1 MIRYQARSADVKKL
15 LISAAVVGLVSSA
28 AAPVLAQSAAAAPAA
43 AGFSAGASASQ
54 YHIAVVDISFIFK
67 NYPAFTSQI
76 EKLKGE
82 MEAADGTLRS
92 ERDRLVQMEE
102 ERNTKKPGSPE
113 FKQLDENL
121 ARLKADFSIKQ
132 GTVRRDFLEKEATV
146 YYTCYNQVAAAVK
159 AYADKNNIGMVLRFT
174 GDDEIADKSAAPDRE
189 AVMRMIM
196 QPIIHQNHID
206 ITPDVLM
213 MLGVDVRN
221 LPPKPTGVPA
231 TATRPTAPAQGGFQ
245 GQR

>member
-1 MIRYQARSADVKKL
+1 MKKL

-82 MEAADGTLRS
+82 MEAADGSLRA

-121 ARLKADFSIKQ
+121 ARLKAEFSIKQ

-146 YYTCYNQVAAAVK
+146 YFTCYNQVAEKVK

-174 GDDEIADKSAAPDRE
+174 GDEPGVDRTAAPDRE
-189 AVMRMIM
+189 AVMRLIM

-221 LPPKPTGVPA
+221 LPPQPTPVPG
-231 TATRPTAPAQGGFQ
+231 TARQVAPAQSGFQ

>member
-15 LISAAVVGLVSSA
+15 LISAAVVGLFSSA
-28 AAPVLAQSAAAAPAA
+28 AAPVMAQTAAAAPAP
-43 AGFSAGASASQ
+43 AGFSSGASASQ

-67 NYPAFTSQI
+67 NLPAFTSQI

-82 MEAADGTLRS
+82 MEAADGSLRA

-121 ARLKADFSIKQ
+121 ARLKAEFSIKQ
-132 GTVRRDFLEKEATV
+132 GTVRRDFLEKEAMV
-146 YYTCYNQVAAAVK
+146 YYSCYNQVSTAVK

-174 GDDEIADKSAAPDRE
+174 GDDEIADKSATPDRE
-189 AVMRMIM
+189 AVMRLIM

-206 ITPDVLM
+206 ITPDVLLT
-213 MLGVDVRN
+213 LGVDVRN
-221 LPPKPTGVPA
+221 LPPKPSNVPA
-231 TATRPTAPAQGGFQ
+231 TARTQAAPAQGGFQ

>member
-1 MIRYQARSADVKKL
+1 MIRSQARSADVKKL
-15 LISAAVVGLVSSA
+15 LISAAVVGLISSA
-28 AAPVLAQSAAAAPAA
+28 VSPVLAQTAAAAP
-43 AGFSAGASASQ
+43 SAHGANANR

-67 NYPAFTSQI
+67 NYPGFTSQI

-82 MEAADGTLRS
+82 MEAADGSLRA

-121 ARLKADFSIKQ
+121 ARLKAEFSIKQ
-132 GTVRRDFLEKEATV
+132 GTVRRDFLEKESAV
-146 YYTCYNQVAAAVK
+146 YFQCYNQVAAAVK
-159 AYADKNNIGMVLRFT
+159 AYAEKNDIGMVLRFT
-174 GDDEIADKSAAPDRE
+174 GDEAADKSAALDRE
-189 AVMRMIM
+189 SVMRLIM

-221 LPPKPTGVPA
+221 LPAQPTGVPA
-231 TATRPTAPAQGGFQ
+231 TATRPTQGGLPRQ
-245 GQR
+245 Q

>member
-1 MIRYQARSADVKKL
+1 
-15 LISAAVVGLVSSA
+15 
-28 AAPVLAQSAAAAPAA
+28 
-43 AGFSAGASASQ
+43 
-54 YHIAVVDISFIFK
+54 
-67 NYPAFTSQI
+67 
-76 EKLKGE
+76 
-82 MEAADGTLRS
+82 
-92 ERDRLVQMEE
+92 MEE

-113 FKQLDENL
+113 FKQLDESL
-121 ARLKADFSIKQ
+121 ARLKAEFSIKQ
-132 GTVRRDFLEKEATV
+132 GTVRRDFLEKEALV
-146 YYTCYNQVAAAVK
+146 YYTSYNQVSAAVK

-174 GDDEIADKSAAPDRE
+174 GDDEIADKSATPDRE
-189 AVMRMIM
+189 AVMRLIM

-231 TATRPTAPAQGGFQ
+231 TATRPVAPAQGGFQ

>member
-1 MIRYQARSADVKKL
+1 MKKL
-15 LISAAVVGLVSSA
+15 LISAAVVGLVTSA
-28 AAPVLAQSAAAAPAA
+28 VSPVLAQTAAPAA
-43 AGFSAGASASQ
+43 TGFQAGSYAGR

-76 EKLKGE
+76 ETLKKE
-82 MEAADGTLRS
+82 MESADESLRT

-121 ARLKADFSIKQ
+121 ARLKANFSIKQ
-132 GTVRRDFLEKEATV
+132 GTVRRDFLEKEAMV
-146 YYTCYNQVAAAVK
+146 YYTCYNQVTGAVK
-159 AYADKNNIGMVLRFT
+159 AYAEKNDIGMVLRFT
-174 GDDEIADKSAAPDRE
+174 GDEVTDKSAAPDRD

-196 QPIIHQNHID
+196 QPIIHQNKID

-213 MLGVDVRN
+213 MLGVDVRT
-221 LPPKPTGVPA
+221 LPAQPTGVPA
-231 TATRPTAPAQGGFQ
+231 TANRPAAPAQGGFTQ
-245 GQR
+245 PR